1 MAVPRL
7 TEEDTEGWRIIVT
20 CRGGEEVAVS
30 RERAVKCAFL
40 LGIIEECESDAPGA
54 RWPGSAH
61 ADADASAPLT
71 VQAPLQAPAVRAVLR
86 ILDGERASAVLEW
99 NTDMAAALAQGER
112 GRATAECE
120 KARGNDRALGA
131 LVEVLMAASFL
142 HAPVAEDAVRW
153 ST

>member
-1 MAVPRL
+1 MA
-7 TEEDTEGWRIIVT
+7 EAYTEGRGIVVI
-20 CRGGEEVAVS
+20 CRGGEEIAVS
-30 RERAVKCAFL
+30 RELAVKCAFL
-40 LGIIEECESDAPGA
+40 LGIIEECESDAPGTRGNGCA
-54 RWPGSAH
+54 EI
-61 ADADASAPLT
+61 DALLT

-86 ILDGERASAVLEW
+86 VLDGERASAVLEW

>member
-1 MAVPRL
+1 MFDMAMAEAY
-7 TEEDTEGWRIIVT
+7 TESWGIIVT

-40 LGIIEECESDAPGA
+40 LGIMEECENAPGA
-54 RWPGSAH
+54 PS
-61 ADADASAPLT
+61 ADAYALAPLT

-86 ILDGERASAVLEW
+86 ILAGERASAVLEW

-120 KARGNDRALGA
+120 KARENDRARCGRRCQVVNL
-131 LVEVLMAASFL
+131 S
-142 HAPVAEDAVRW
+142 
-153 ST
+153 